1 MFRIK
6 EYGRTELAQIYN
18 PDIQPESAWRKLKG
32 WIVNKPGL
40 MDRLIELGYDGRR
53 RSFTPAMV
61 QAIVDGIGEP

>member
-6 EYGRTELAQIYN
+6 EYGRTELAQMYS
-18 PDIQPESAWRKLKG
+18 PDIQPESAWRKLKA
-32 WIVNKPGL
+32 WIVHKPGL
-40 MDRLIELGYDGRR
+40 MDCLIELGYDGRR